1 MKNLSEPVMKAAFML
16 AACVSIIAAALICLF
31 MFAGGMPA
39 LFKIGPANFLFGT
52 HWKPPAGL
60 FGILPMIAGSIC
72 VTTGALILGAP
83 AGILTAAFLVFFCPP
98 FLRQPFKQALD
109 LMAGIP
115 SVVYGFFGL
124 LVLVPLMQPF
134 GGSGKCILT
143 AAIMLAIMII
153 PTIAG
158 VTATALSAVPK
169 TWHEA
174 SLALGASHERSVFF
188 VMLPGAASGILAAVI
203 LGMGRALGET
213 MAVVMVAGNQAVFPS
228 GLMSGVRTLT
238 ANIVLEMGYAA
249 DLHREALIATA
260 LVLFIFIL
268 FINLAFS
275 IVKNNILQKPGA

>member
-1 MKNLSEPVMKAAFML
+1 MKAVFIL
-16 AACVSIIAAALICLF
+16 AACISIIAVALICIF

-39 LFKIGPANFLFGT
+39 LFKIGPANFLLGT

-60 FGILPMIAGSIC
+60 FGILPMIAGSFC

-98 FLRQPFKQALD
+98 FLRQPLKQALD

-124 LVLVPLMQPF
+124 LVLAPLMQPF

-158 VTATALSAVPK
+158 ITAAALSAVPK

-268 FINLAFS
+268 LINLAFS
-275 IVKNNILQKPGA
+275 IVKNGVLQKLGA

>member
-16 AACVSIIAAALICLF
+16 AACVSIIAVALICLF

-124 LVLVPLMQPF
+124 LVLAPLMQPF

-158 VTATALSAVPK
+158 VTAAALSAVPK

-188 VMLPGAASGILAAVI
+188 VMLPCAASGILAAVI

-268 FINLAFS
+268 LINLAFS

>member
-1 MKNLSEPVMKAAFML
+1 MKNISETAMHAACML
-16 AACVSIIAAALICLF
+16 AACISIIAVALICLF
-31 MFAGGMPA
+31 MFAGGLPA
-39 LFKIGPANFLFGT
+39 LVTIGPAEFLFGLR
-52 HWKPPAGL
+52 WKPPAGL
-60 FGILPMIAGSIC
+60 FGILPMIAGSFC
-72 VTTGALILGAP
+72 VTAGALILGAP
-83 AGILTAAFLVFFCPP
+83 AGILAAVFLVWFSPP
-98 FLRQPFKQALD
+98 ILRQPLKQALN

-124 LVLVPLMQPF
+124 LVLAPLIQPF
-134 GGSGKCILT
+134 GGSGKSILT
-143 AAIMLAIMII
+143 AAIILAIMII

-158 VTATALSAVPK
+158 VTTAALQAAPE
-169 TWHEA
+169 TWREA

-188 VMLPGAASGILAAVI
+188 VMLPGAASGILAAII

-228 GLMSGVRTLT
+228 GLLSGVRTLT

-268 FINLAFS
+268 LINLAFS
-275 IVKNNILQKPGA
+275 IVKNGVLQKPGA